1 MQMSAL
7 QRLVALHPET
17 ELWWDSSPLVYAS
30 WEREQRLA
38 WCERPDLLAALDELG
53 FDQVDSLIQG
63 CTTNP
68 PLTWS
73 AIEADPAT
81 WEAWTREQAR
91 AITDPK
97 ALTWALYR
105 EVVRRGAAML
115 AETHRVSGGRRGFIC
130 GQVDPRDVSDR
141 AAMVAEGRDLR
152 TLGDN
157 LMVKMPAT
165 KEGIEGIEALS
176 ALGIAT
182 NATLS
187 FSVSQMVAVAEA
199 AKAGFERARQA
210 GVDLSGCRSACTLM
224 LGRFED
230 APLFKQPRAN
240 SASS

>member
-7 QRLVALHPET
+7 QRLIALNPET
-17 ELWWDSSPLVYAS
+17 ELWWDSSPLVYAP
-30 WEREQRLA
+30 WEREQRVT
-38 WCERPDLLAALDELG
+38 WRERPDLLAALDELG
-53 FDQVDSLIQG
+53 FDRTDSLIQG

-68 PLTWS
+68 PLTWA

-81 WEAWTREQAR
+81 WDAWTREQAR
-91 AITDPK
+91 TLTDPQ

-105 EVVRRGAAML
+105 EVVRRGVDML
-115 AETHRVSGGRRGFIC
+115 AETYRASGGQRGFIC
-130 GQVDPRDVSDR
+130 GQVDPRDVTDR
-141 AAMVAEGRDLR
+141 AAMVAEGRDLH

-187 FSVSQMVAVAEA
+187 FSVAQMVAVAEA
-199 AKAGFERARQA
+199 AKAGLRQARQA
-210 GVDLSGCRSACTLM
+210 GIDLSALP
-224 LGRFED
+224 LGVHPHAR
-230 APLFKQPRAN
+230 PL
-240 SASS
+240 